1 MIKCNVKVNGTIG
14 RAAVVRASKDGKQ
27 FMTYSVNVVLSPNNG
42 INKTI
47 NISVIKDSNDSSVAA
62 QYVTGHRIEVEGVL
76 YFKKR
81 GSELY
86 LDMSENQSNFYPEQS
101 KDGIEGEMHFRG
113 TLGKNIEM
121 KTDKKNRPYL
131 ACSAYSAEKVAD
143 GFEYTWVRF
152 IRFSDVIEDFL
163 IPKGTIEVKGDMD
176 LSVYNDNLN
185 LGCRIKEMSK
195 WVKQPYQEKKEELP
209 F

>member
-62 QYVTGHRIEVEGVL
+62 QYVTGHRIEVEG
-76 YFKKR
+76 
-81 GSELY
+81 
-86 LDMSENQSNFYPEQS
+86 
-101 KDGIEGEMHFRG
+101 EMHFRG

-176 LSVYNDNLN
+176 LSIYNDNLN